1 MRIMAAFGCLVAS
14 KSANMMTPL
23 LYGAAVDLVNGS
35 SGFAMSA
42 LGVLVAGMRWRGL
55 ASKCLPKRNNI
66 YLLRW
71 HNGQCAARQ

>member
-1 MRIMAAFGCLVAS
+1 MAAFGCLVAS

-23 LYGAAVDLVNGS
+23 LYGAAVDLVNGG

-42 LGVLVAGMRWRGL
+42 LGLLGGVCWRGL

-66 YLLRW
+66 CLPR
-71 HNGQCAARQ
+71 